1 MLSYN
6 AILCSLGL
14 LSSFAFLP
22 LEYVIAVSHETD
34 LSCGSSH
41 TCYIDFE
48 GALNCQGE
56 NSVYQQAPLK
66 AVAQGKFIQVSS
78 GMFHTC
84 AVIENNPSAVEAG
97 MLRCWGKNDHEEAP
111 FRKTRPDHPIS
122 IYTQVSVGAGGHTCA
137 LVSNGNVECWGSN
150 FAGAAP
156 GTITGT
162 FSLVSAGTYH
172 TCGLLSSNNVKCW
185 GSNWFGQAP
194 PLLEG
199 GNYGQVSSGFH
210 HSCALHLNGS
220 VTCFG
225 ENLENQCD
233 TDSVAGTSFAQVTA
247 SGYHSCALKSDLS
260 GVVCWGDNSF
270 GQAPMANSTN
280 GYTSVAAPSGYK
292 FSSISGGATHTC
304 AYMVDDSNDEFVSKQ
319 CWGWNV
325 SED

>member
-1 MLSYN
+1 M
-6 AILCSLGL
+6 
-14 LSSFAFLP
+14 
-22 LEYVIAVSHETD
+22 
-34 LSCGSSH
+34 
-41 TCYIDFE
+41 
-48 GALNCQGE
+48 
-56 NSVYQQAPLK
+56 
-66 AVAQGKFIQVSS
+66 
-78 GMFHTC
+78 
-84 AVIENNPSAVEAG
+84 
-97 MLRCWGKNDHEEAP
+97 GKNDHEEAP

-225 ENLENQCD
+225 ENLE
-233 TDSVAGTSFAQVTA
+233 
-247 SGYHSCALKSDLS
+247 K
-260 GVVCWGDNSF
+260 
-270 GQAPMANSTN
+270 TN
-280 GYTSVAAPSGYK
+280 
-292 FSSISGGATHTC
+292 ATPI
-304 AYMVDDSNDEFVSKQ
+304 V
-319 CWGWNV
+319 
-325 SED
+325 